1 MQEFHRAMKILIVK
15 LSAIGD
21 VIHTLPA
28 LNALRSHYPQAQIT
42 WLIEEAAASLVQG
55 HAALDRVIVSQRK
68 HWIKG
73 LLKGPSRMKNLRDI
87 FGFAGSLRDTHYDLI
102 IDFQQLLKS
111 GIPVRLAKGKRKAG
125 FDRGMQHMECSY
137 IFLNE
142 PIPPVSMEIHALR
155 RYLLLIQAIGIP
167 VRNVEYKIPVAESD
181 RKYAGEMLMAHG
193 FGMGRV
199 PVGINPVA
207 QWESKL
213 WQNEKFAALAD
224 LLTEKYH
231 ADVIFTGGPDDIS
244 TVNDIRS
251 RMKTASVSLA
261 GKTSLKQLAALYEK
275 TAFVI
280 STDTGPMHLAAA
292 VGTPVI
298 ALFGPTAPWRT
309 GPFGAGHEVIRTG
322 VKCSPCFKRQCRLG
336 DCICMKQIQ
345 VEDVLSAVRRL
356 GISSV

>member
-1 MQEFHRAMKILIVK
+1 MNILIVK

-28 LNALRSHYPQAQIT
+28 LNALRSHYPQAHIT

-55 HAALDRVIVSQRK
+55 HAALDRVIVSRRK

-73 LLKGPSRMKNLRDI
+73 LIKGPSRMKNLRDI
-87 FGFAGSLRDTHYDLI
+87 FGFVHSMRDIQYDLI

-111 GIPVRLAKGKRKAG
+111 GIPVWLAKGKRKAG

-142 PIPPVSMEIHALR
+142 AIPPVSMEIHALH
-155 RYLLLIQAIGIP
+155 RYLMLTQAIGIP
-167 VRNVEYKIPVAESD
+167 VRDLEYKIPVTESD
-181 RKYAGEMLMAHG
+181 RKYAGEMLMEHG

-199 PVGINPVA
+199 PVAINPVA
-207 QWESKL
+207 QWETKL

-224 LLTEKYH
+224 RLTEEYA
-231 ADVIFTGGPDDIS
+231 ADVVFTGGPEDIPI
-244 TVNDIRS
+244 VNEIRS

-309 GPFGAGHEVIRTG
+309 GPFGSGHEIIRTG
-322 VKCSPCFKRQCRLG
+322 VECSPCFKRQCRRG
-336 DCICMKQIQ
+336 DCICMNRIQ
-345 VEDVLSAVRRL
+345 VEDVLLAVRRM
-356 GISSV
+356 GICSVR